1 MKKLGIYIHIPFCR
15 QRCLYCGFHS
25 NATGEGAGG
34 RQAMA
39 AYVQWLIGQIMEK
52 GKQYR
57 KQYTVDTVFIGG
69 GTPSM
74 LSAAAVEAILGA
86 VRESFV
92 LESEAE
98 ITIEANPDS
107 LDAGKLKRYLGAGIN
122 RLSMGVQSFDDGLLQ
137 TLGRVHDAA
146 EAETKFRLARRV
158 GFRNINL
165 DLMFA
170 IPGQTKEQWRQTL
183 ETALRLEPEHI
194 SFYAVQIEED
204 TPFYDAYLEGT
215 LPLVP
220 EEEDRAMYHE
230 AIHLLGEKGY
240 KHYEISNAARE
251 GMECRHNL
259 KYWTFQEYL
268 GIGDSASSFMNG
280 VRTTEKPREEYH
292 ENDMEDNTA
301 EFVFTGLRLTEGIR
315 KSEFQ
320 ARFGRPFWEVYGSR
334 RARLEEFFGSG
345 ALIEEGDVLRLSE
358 HGIDISNQIMSL
370 FV

>member
-146 EAETKFRLARRV
+146 EAETKFRLVRRV
-158 GFRNINL
+158 GFRNIKY
-165 DLMFA
+165 A
-170 IPGQTKEQWRQTL
+170 IRVSLCFVIYLLSGRQDILCTGTKL
-183 ETALRLEPEHI
+183 
-194 SFYAVQIEED
+194 S
-204 TPFYDAYLEGT
+204 
-215 LPLVP
+215 
-220 EEEDRAMYHE
+220 
-230 AIHLLGEKGY
+230 
-240 KHYEISNAARE
+240 EIWFGVR
-251 GMECRHNL
+251 R
-259 KYWTFQEYL
+259 W
-268 GIGDSASSFMNG
+268 GIGRRSPQQAVKRS
-280 VRTTEKPREEYH
+280 VR
-292 ENDMEDNTA
+292 
-301 EFVFTGLRLTEGIR
+301 
-315 KSEFQ
+315 Q
-320 ARFGRPFWEVYGSR
+320 SR
-334 RARLEEFFGSG
+334 RAL
-345 ALIEEGDVLRLSE
+345 
-358 HGIDISNQIMSL
+358 
-370 FV
+370 